1 LIGDEAIPGFNINP
15 FGGGYSAQGPA
26 NTVEVRRKHRW
37 VFETLGRGTGVFSQ
51 SELLV
56 LQSASRPSFK
66 FEEPEMHHNQ
76 EVARF
81 AGKQDWDPV
90 TLVWYD
96 VEQDPDISRGIYHW
110 IETVVDMHS
119 IKVAHPRFYKKTAA
133 LVMLDG
139 SGQTTEQW
147 SLMGTWPAASN
158 FQELD
163 YTSTDLMTVEAT
175 MRYDRAVRSKS
186 DGSCVQSPSPV
197 PIQPN
202 CPQNA

>member
-110 IETVVDMHS
+110 IETVVDMHL

>member
-1 LIGDEAIPGFNINP
+1 MPGFNVQP
-15 FGGGYSAQGPA
+15 FGGGYSSEGPS

-81 AGKQDWDPV
+81 AGKQDWDPI

-96 VEQDPDISRGIYHW
+96 VEQSPDISRGIYSW
-110 IETVVDMHS
+110 IETVTNMQS
-119 IKVAHPRFYKKTAA
+119 MAVAHPRFYKRTAS
-133 LVMLDG
+133 LLMLDG
-139 SGQTTEQW
+139 SGQKTEQW
-147 SLMGTWPAASN
+147 QMFGTWPVSSN
-158 FQELD
+158 WQELD
-163 YTSTDLMTVEAT
+163 YTSTDLMTIEAT
-175 MRYDRAVRSKS
+175 MRYDRAIRTCMQVPNP
-186 DGSCVQSPSPV
+186 QPISPS
-197 PIQPN
+197 
-202 CPQNA
+202 CP

>member
-1 LIGDEAIPGFNINP
+1 MPGFNINP
-15 FGGGYSAQGPA
+15 FGGGFSAQGPA
-26 NTVEVRRKHRW
+26 NTVEIRRKHRW

-81 AGKQDWDPV
+81 AGKQDWDPM

-96 VEQDPDISRGIYHW
+96 VEQDPDVSRGIYHW
-110 IETVVDMHS
+110 IETVVNMQS
-119 IKVAHPRFYKKTAA
+119 IAVAHPRFYKKTAA
-133 LVMLDG
+133 LLMIDG

-158 FQELD
+158 WQELD
-163 YTSTDLMTVEAT
+163 YTSTDLMTMEVT
-175 MRYDRAVRSKS
+175 MRFDRAVRSRS
-186 DGSCVQSPSPV
+186 DGGCVQIPSPV

>member
-1 LIGDEAIPGFNINP
+1 MDLTGDEQIPGFNINP
-15 FGGGYSAQGPA
+15 FGGGKSEHGPS
-26 NTVEVRRKHRW
+26 NTIEVRRKHRW
-37 VFETLGRGTGVFSQ
+37 VFETLGRGEGVFSQ

-110 IETVVDMHS
+110 IETVVNMQS
-119 IKVAHPRFYKKTAA
+119 IAVSHPRFYKKTAA
-133 LVMLDG
+133 LIILDG
-139 SGQTTEQW
+139 AGQTTEQW
-147 SLMGTWPAASN
+147 SMMGTWPSAVN
-158 FQELD
+158 WQELD
-163 YTSTDLMTVEAT
+163 YSSTDLMTCEAT
-175 MRYDRAVRSKS
+175 MRYDRAVRGTSS
-186 DGSCVQSPSPV
+186 GACVQAPAPV
-197 PIQPN
+197 PISPS
-202 CPQNA
+202 CP